1 MKLAHDLVHKTF
13 NEQGPFDGV
22 LGFSQGASVLLAY
35 LLEQIAKSPS
45 KPLPI
50 QFAVFCSPV
59 PPLAT
64 TSAYCQFVFGDLSP
78 ENQSRLRSSKDDQID
93 LLPDPAR
100 TTMSA
105 IVGVLDEM
113 EKVNRHSRK
122 WFLDREPLEIPC
134 GLRPEWYEA
143 RLRIPTL
150 HVRAV
155 DDSDVLKRCAF
166 LAGSFCEPRER
177 VIFEHTAGHDFPRL
191 ESERKQLAIAI
202 EQIAS
207 AASSPRPKL

>member
-113 EKVNRHSRK
+113 EKIANLWKSHVDC
-122 WFLDREPLEIPC
+122 DRNGMKRACVFRPC
-134 GLRPEWYEA
+134 MFA
-143 RLRIPTL
+143 
-150 HVRAV
+150 
-155 DDSDVLKRCAF
+155 
-166 LAGSFCEPRER
+166 
-177 VIFEHTAGHDFPRL
+177 
-191 ESERKQLAIAI
+191 QLMI
-202 EQIAS
+202 QMC
-207 AASSPRPKL
+207 